1 MSIVSCC
8 VRPVTSAL
16 VDVKEFLG
24 IERVGDDTWHFHV
37 TERLITPG
45 KFLFGGCGLASGI
58 VALEE
63 ASMRPTIYAAA
74 HYLSFAQLGAEVFVK
89 VDLVVAGNRVTQGR
103 ATTFVN
109 DREILT
115 VNAALGTGELSS
127 PTPWLTMPDVVA
139 PEDCPARVMP
149 HRFDNSIFNHVE
161 TRVAIGRPFDELDAT
176 PGSPVSALW
185 ARVPSH
191 LEPSAATLAIF
202 GDLVSGGATQP
213 LGRSTMGRSLD
224 NTIRVASL
232 KPTEWVLIE
241 IHMHALAGGFAQG
254 TGYLWSRDGT
264 LLGTASQS
272 MSSKFWDP
280 PAS

>member
-1 MSIVSCC
+1 MTDH

-24 IERVGDDTWHFHV
+24 IERISDHTWHFHV

-63 ASMRPTIYAAA
+63 AGARPTIYAAA
-74 HYLSFAQLGAEVFVK
+74 HYLSFAKLGAEVLVK
-89 VDLVVAGNRVTQGR
+89 VDLAVVGNRVTQGR
-103 ATTFVN
+103 ATTYVN

-115 VNAALGTGELSS
+115 VNAALGTGELTS
-127 PTPWLTMPDVVA
+127 PTPWLTMPDVAA
-139 PEDCPARVMP
+139 PENCPARVMP
-149 HRFDNSIFNHVE
+149 RRFDNSIFNHLE

-224 NTIRVASL
+224 NTIRVATL
-232 KPTEWVLIE
+232 VPTEWVLIE

-280 PAS
+280 PSS